1 MNKFLRSNAFMLY
14 CPIFESMHIILRQPI
29 IKKTDGDFAMSARTN
44 RQTILHQGK
53 VFRLVNEKYTLEN
66 GVTSDM
72 DFIQHP
78 GAAAMVPMLNQTE
91 VVLIK
96 QYRHAVREFIWEI
109 PAGTLEPEESA
120 IQCAKRELIEE
131 IGYSASA
138 WQQLGTIT
146 PLPGCS
152 DERIHIFLASELQPA
167 KQDLDEDELLKV
179 HKLELSTALE
189 MIFSGEIQDGK
200 TISGLFL
207 AFNWIKKNRPDI

>member
-1 MNKFLRSNAFMLY
+1 
-14 CPIFESMHIILRQPI
+14 
-29 IKKTDGDFAMSARTN
+29 MSATIN
-44 RQTILHQGK
+44 SQTTLHQGR
-53 VFRLVNEKYTLEN
+53 VFRLVNETYSLAN

-78 GAAAMVPMLNQTE
+78 GAAAMVPMLNQSE

-96 QYRHAVREFIWEI
+96 QYRHAIREFIWEI
-109 PAGTLEPEESA
+109 PAGTIDPEESA
-120 IQCAKRELIEE
+120 IHCAKRELIEE
-131 IGYSASA
+131 IGYSAND
-138 WQQLGTIT
+138 WHQLGTIT
-146 PLPGCS
+146 PLPGYS

-167 KQDLDEDELLKV
+167 NQNLDDDELLNV
-179 HKLELSTALE
+179 HSMELSKALE